1 MINVGDIV
9 TPKSKRLW
17 LADVPVNGEYNQSR
31 KSVCVFEG
39 TGKVLQIE
47 DCIIDYDEW
56 DKLDDL
62 ERESFDLG
70 KVEFR
75 NCLIE
80 CTAGIGWAGSGA
92 LEHFGVE

>member
-56 DKLDDL
+56 DKLDDP
-62 ERESFDLG
+62 EQDSFNL
-70 KVEFR
+70 
-75 NCLIE
+75 
-80 CTAGIGWAGSGA
+80 AGIGWAGSGA
-92 LEHFGVE
+92 LEHFGVENA